1 VIERETAQ
9 TRRMIV
15 AIVVPGVVQ
24 ALILWATLKYLGI
37 ALDSLVL
44 MRDIRQRH
52 RGHLRTSRWLSFF

>member
-1 VIERETAQ
+1 
-9 TRRMIV
+9 MIV